1 VGSGFLTRCH
11 YRISRPLSMKKN
23 AIFDDSPRGADFR
36 AAQKRAHTLVLEP
49 ILRLPGPLSR
59 RISYASG
66 LFFTLAMHLRLLTNF
81 PLRHLRLPLRPAQQ
95 RFASQTPRLLD
106 QPLFRSVRLL
116 QIAFAILYRQGY
128 RRDTVSNVRMAA
140 QKGKQRFIAQI
151 RARHQLRPPKSPPT
165 KLTPRAHRRQRSCAH
180 PRRRPVLGPQDHDLP
195 RGRRRGALPAGL
207 RRQPRHHDLGCLD
220 HRGPLGRPA
229 IAEGGRVMAR
239 KNKSKL
245 YVHCATACIRF
256 VTSTIWKRCA
266 TSPARSTGRRLTRSR
281 SATAT
286 ASPARPSTMVSAR
299 TTTASGFRRSRRSAR
314 TPSSP
319 CCSCPASARCTTSS
333 TPMKPARAACA
344 SPPIAPKPTSRSSIS
359 RRRGRSAWTRSGS

>member
-165 KLTPRAHRRQRSCAH
+165 KLTPHRVESH
-180 PRRRPVLGPQDHDLP
+180 PQLHKNLTLLP
-195 RGRRRGALPAGL
+195 PAASF
-207 RRQPRHHDLGCLD
+207 PRL
-220 HRGPLGRPA
+220 RGPVRLA
-229 IAEGGRVMAR
+229 AR
-239 KNKSKL
+239 LECAVISVSK
-245 YVHCATACIRF
+245 RRSP
-256 VTSTIWKRCA
+256 TST
-266 TSPARSTGRRLTRSR
+266 PA
-281 SATAT
+281 
-286 ASPARPSTMVSAR
+286 
-299 TTTASGFRRSRRSAR
+299 
-314 TPSSP
+314 
-319 CCSCPASARCTTSS
+319 
-333 TPMKPARAACA
+333 
-344 SPPIAPKPTSRSSIS
+344 
-359 RRRGRSAWTRSGS
+359 

>member
-116 QIAFAILYRQGY
+116 QIAVRAIDATRFRTSGWLRKKANSASSLKSAPVISFVLPNHLRQSLLRIELNRTPQRTVRPVFVVAFAI
-128 RRDTVSNVRMAA
+128 SAMA
-140 QKGKQRFIAQI
+140 
-151 RARHQLRPPKSPPT
+151 
-165 KLTPRAHRRQRSCAH
+165 
-180 PRRRPVLGPQDHDLP
+180 
-195 RGRRRGALPAGL
+195 
-207 RRQPRHHDLGCLD
+207 
-220 HRGPLGRPA
+220 
-229 IAEGGRVMAR
+229 
-239 KNKSKL
+239 
-245 YVHCATACIRF
+245 
-256 VTSTIWKRCA
+256 TSTLVSGVPRQVWVKWQNMRC
-266 TSPARSTGRRLTRSR
+266 
-281 SATAT
+281 
-286 ASPARPSTMVSAR
+286 
-299 TTTASGFRRSRRSAR
+299 
-314 TPSSP
+314 
-319 CCSCPASARCTTSS
+319 
-333 TPMKPARAACA
+333 
-344 SPPIAPKPTSRSSIS
+344 SILFHFDVP
-359 RRRGRSAWTRSGS
+359 GG